1 MGTPGTFP
9 LYKWCSFA
17 RPPPSLTTLW
27 ILPHSGNVAVLR
39 GQSTAKEP
47 FEPWRSNHSC
57 GGISSHGLFH
67 TPCGLL
73 HCGDHLRSTA
83 HEPFEHGSFLHCM
96 DNLHCGDIHCQG
108 QFLIIV
114 THVKQGETPPQ
125 WHLVLYGTFLCFSTA
140 MEMPCHN
147 RHLPSLGPWRCPPH
161 HPKAPTSLRRDPIPL
176 LP

>member
-1 MGTPGTFP
+1 MVLLRETTSIINHT
-9 LYKWCSFA
+9 LVSS
-17 RPPPSLTTLW
+17 SLW
-27 ILPHSGNVAVLR
+27 ER
-39 GQSTAKEP
+39 AKEP

-114 THVKQGETPPQ
+114 THLKQGETPPQ